1 MSVIGLKK
9 ADCKNCYRC
18 LKVCPVKSITFE
30 NDRAEIMPYECIQC
44 GHCLEACPQNA
55 KKLHSDK
62 TKVLELLAGDKKVF
76 VSLAPS
82 FHAGFDF
89 EDEGQVVTA
98 LLKLGFAGVDETV
111 TGAALVSKA
120 YAEILAEHKMD
131 NALTTCCPAINN
143 LVERHYPE
151 LIKYLLPVITPMVA
165 DARYIK
171 EKYGRQNCKVVF
183 VGPCIA
189 KIGEKD
195 DPMYSG
201 DVDAVL
207 TFEEVNEWL
216 ASKGIVVKEL
226 EPTPFVGDAN
236 GIHRSYPITDGIV
249 GSVNHFGGC
258 GEYDALKISGV
269 DECIDVL
276 KAIKNG
282 ELHNAFIEINAC
294 KGGCV
299 YGPVV
304 GENKRKR
311 FQATIAIEKYAKKE
325 DAAPLPEIG
334 FSMKKQYIDKKH
346 KEEMPTEEQI
356 REILRKTGKNTP
368 EDERNCG
375 FCGYP
380 TCRDKAIAVFQN
392 KAKLAMCLPYMSELS
407 NSMSNVILEETPN
420 IIVAVDSDL
429 KIVEFNQA
437 AQDAFGLTRPEALQ
451 KYIYEV
457 MDSTSFEAVL
467 ETGENITDNKVSY
480 PHLNIVTQQNITYVP
495 EHGLVIGVFKDITA
509 DEQQQEHLYKL
520 RGETMDMA
528 QKVIDKQMMVA
539 QEIASLLGETT
550 AETKVTLT
558 KLKDM
563 IVYDEQGE

>member
-62 TKVLELLAGDKKVF
+62 TAVLEMLAGDKPVY

-89 EDEGQVVTA
+89 SDEGQVVSG

-111 TGAALVSKA
+111 TGAAMVSRE
-120 YAEILAEHKMD
+120 YAAILKEKTMD
-131 NALTTCCPAINN
+131 NAITTCCPTINN
-143 LVERHYPE
+143 LIERHYPE
-151 LIKYLLPVITPMVA
+151 LVDQMLPVVTPMIA
-165 DARYIK
+165 HARYLK
-171 EKYGRQNCKVVF
+171 EKYGRQDCRVVF

-207 TFEEVNEWL
+207 TFEEVTAWFD
-216 ASKGIVVKEL
+216 SKGIVLKEL
-226 EPTPFVGDAN
+226 EAAPFSGDKN
-236 GIHRSYPITDGIV
+236 GIHRAYPIPDGV
-249 GSVNHFGGC
+249 AGSVRHFGGPH
-258 GEYDALKISGV
+258 GYDELKVSGV
-269 DECIDVL
+269 KECIDVL
-276 KAIKNG
+276 QAIGNG
-282 ELHNAFIEINAC
+282 ELHGAFIEINAC

-311 FQATIAIEKYAKKE
+311 FRATIDITKYAGR
-325 DAAPLPEIG
+325 DTAAEVPETA
-334 FSMKKQYIDKKH
+334 FSMRKQYINKKH
-346 KEEMPTEEQI
+346 NEELPTEQQI
-356 REILRKTGKNTP
+356 RDILKKIGKQSP

-375 FCGYP
+375 FCGYNS
-380 TCRDKAIAVFQN
+380 CREKAIAVFQN
-392 KAKLAMCLPYMSELS
+392 KAKLNMCLPYMSELS
-407 NSMSNVILEETPN
+407 NSMSNVVLQETPN
-420 IIVAVDSDL
+420 CIIAVDGEL
-429 KIVEFNQA
+429 KICEFNQA
-437 AQDAFGLTRPEALQ
+437 AENAFAITRADALK
-451 KYIYEV
+451 KYIYEII
-457 MDSTSFEAVL
+457 DSSAFEAVL
-467 ETGENITDNKVSY
+467 ETGENITDKKVAY
-480 PHLNIVTQQNITYVP
+480 PNLGLVTLQNITFVA
-495 EHGLVIGVFKDITA
+495 EHNIVIGVFKDITT
-509 DEQQQEHLYKL
+509 DEQQQEHLFQL
-520 RGETMDMA
+520 RSETMEMA